1 MTIITITTD
10 LSIRFPSGK
19 VTPMT
24 FYVTPLDSKC
34 RIVLGH
40 NWLTCFNLLIDWV
53 LGSIEFRTL
62 LLQVLTLSS
71 PPEPPKPDLASASPP
86 PPVATLNDSPKAPG
100 LRAPPMTFINTAAF
114 SVVCRQEGSIQFSIQ
129 LHQEPDGKLR
139 AASVEDAP
147 NLSAIPEEYH
157 DFADV
162 FSKSNT
168 SVLPPHRE
176 FDLKIELEEGAT
188 PPPGRLYS
196 LSPFELNTL
205 REFIDENLSIS
216 FIRLT
221 SSSLTAPV
229 LFIKKKDGSLRLC
242 VDY

>member
-1 MTIITITTD
+1 MIKHTTFWNQLD
-10 LSIRFPSGK
+10 HLKVMVAKQLSI
-19 VTPMT
+19 
-24 FYVTPLDSKC
+24 
-34 RIVLGH
+34 
-40 NWLTCFNLLIDWV
+40 N
-53 LGSIEFRTL
+53 SI
-62 LLQVLTLSS
+62 
-71 PPEPPKPDLASASPP
+71 LASIYEIYLVMPAPPQFPDVGIGQYQVQNTIASSANPELTP
-86 PPVATLNDSPKAPG
+86 RTPEARFSIGFTSAPCGNPEHLAKSPG
-100 LRAPPMTFINTAAF
+100 LCAPLITFINAAAF
-114 SVVCRQEGSIQFSIQ
+114 STVCRQEGSVQFSIQ
-129 LHQEPDGKLR
+129 LRQEPDGKLR

-147 NLSAIPEEYH
+147 DLSAIPKEYH

-205 REFIDENLSIS
+205 REFIDENLSTG
-216 FIRLT
+216 FICLT
-221 SSSLTAPV
+221 SSSLAAPV
-229 LFIKKKDGSLRLC
+229 LFIKKDGSLQLC